1 MCQFRSKV
9 PGSELSICGRFC
21 HKGCYGQED
30 EGQGE
35 QEDGLVAE
43 HHGDEDEV
51 EEGQEEADR
60 VEDPSEGQETVLGTG
75 LERSDPE
82 RWRS

>member
-21 HKGCYGQED
+21 HKDGDGHGD

-51 EEGQEEADR
+51 EEGQEEADG
-60 VEDPSEGQETVLGTG
+60 VEDPSEREEILFGAG
-75 LERSDPE
+75 LVRSDPE
-82 RWRS
+82 RW

>member
-21 HKGCYGQED
+21 HKGCDGQDD

-43 HHGDEDEV
+43 HHGDEV
-51 EEGQEEADR
+51 EEGHEEADR
-60 VEDPSEGQETVLGTG
+60 VEDPSEGEETLLGAG

-82 RWRS
+82 

>member
-1 MCQFRSKV
+1 MCQFRTKV
-9 PGSELSICGRFC
+9 PGSELSVCGRFC
-21 HKGCYGQED
+21 HKDGDGRGD

-51 EEGQEEADR
+51 EEGQEEADG
-60 VEDPSEGQETVLGTG
+60 VEDPSEGEEALLGAG
-75 LERSDPE
+75 LERSE
-82 RWRS
+82 SE

>member
-1 MCQFRSKV
+1 MCQLWSEA
-9 PGSELSICGRFC
+9 PGPELSICGRFR
-21 HKGCYGQED
+21 HKGHHGED
-30 EGQGE
+30 EKGQGE

-60 VEDPSEGQETVLGTG
+60 VEDPSEGEETLLGAG

-82 RWRS
+82 

>member
-21 HKGCYGQED
+21 HKDGDGQHD

-60 VEDPSEGQETVLGTG
+60 VEDPSEGEETLLGTG
-75 LERSDPE
+75 LERSNPE
-82 RWRS
+82 RW

>member
-1 MCQFRSKV
+1 MCQLWSET
-9 PGSELSICGRFC
+9 PGPELSICDRFC
-21 HKGCYGQED
+21 HKGRHGEDD

-60 VEDPSEGQETVLGTG
+60 VEDPSEGQEALLGTG

-82 RWRS
+82 RW